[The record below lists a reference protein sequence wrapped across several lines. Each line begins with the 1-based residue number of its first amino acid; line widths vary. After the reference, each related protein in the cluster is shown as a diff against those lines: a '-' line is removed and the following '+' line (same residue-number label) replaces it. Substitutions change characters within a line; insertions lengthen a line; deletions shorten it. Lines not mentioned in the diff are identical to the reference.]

1 MFPTFFVHKMR
12 EVVSFLQ
19 IVKGKVS
26 GDREKRI
33 EGVDNALRA
42 MDDERKVYI
51 KEKKE
56 AAQGKTSDPAIDRSG
71 EENDKPIRE
80 SNQDISAI

>member
-12 EVVSFLQ
+12 EVASFLE
-19 IVKGKVS
+19 IVAGKLKGDPDLRAK
-26 GDREKRI
+26 
-33 EGVDNALRA
+33 GVDDALNA
-42 MDDERKVYI
+42 MDDERKVYL

-56 AAQGKTSDPAIDRSG
+56 ALRGETSDPAIDRTG
-71 EENDKPIRE
+71 DMIDKPVRE